1 MIQLQTQ
8 APIRYHHL
16 TLAVFVL
23 PPDLRWTAEVF
34 DNLAKSLGN
43 HVKTFDADR
52 AIVFH
57 TSEAQRQFC
66 KLRLGEDYHEPQVRF
81 SIHRFHTS
89 VRLKMEAKYG
99 ASEEQVVLVLD
110 ACKRLGYKVLKVEGV
125 VNKGIICA

>member
-23 PPDLRWTAEVF
+23 PPELRWSAEVF
-34 DNLAKSLGN
+34 DNLAKSLGD
-43 HVKTFDADR
+43 HVKTFDAER
-52 AIVFH
+52 AIIFH
-57 TSEAQRQFC
+57 TSDGQRQFC
-66 KLRLGEDYHEPQVRF
+66 KLRLGEDYHDPQIRF

-110 ACKRLGYKVLKVEGV
+110 ACKRLGYKVLQVEGI